1 MGSIPL
7 PKGEEPIAVIG
18 SACRFPGSLNTP
30 SKFWDFLRKP
40 HDLLTNIPS
49 ERFNP
54 DGFYHPNGMHHGTS
68 NVKQSYLLQEDHCFF
83 DAGFFNI
90 KPVEAHSIDP
100 QQRLLLETVYESL
113 EAAGL
118 SIEGLSGS
126 QTGVYVGL
134 MCEDYIDHLQ
144 RDINTAPT
152 YLPTGTAR
160 SIVSNRISYFFNWH
174 GPCMTIDTACSS
186 SLVAVHQAVQLLRSG
201 ESDLAVAAGANLILT
216 PELYIGEAKLKM
228 LSPGSRSRMWD
239 ADADGYAR
247 GDGVA
252 AVILK
257 RLSRALEDGDH
268 IECIIRETGVNQD
281 GRTKGI
287 TMPNELAQM
296 DLISQTYAKAGLNP
310 CNREDRCQYFEAHG
324 TGTTAGDAREAEAI
338 SKAFF
343 GPEGKAQD
351 NEDLLYVGSVKTV
364 IGHTEG
370 TAGVAGLIKA
380 SLAVQHGII
389 PPNML
394 FNTLSPAV
402 EPFYN
407 NLEIATVA
415 KPWPK
420 ITGPRR
426 ASVNSFGFGG
436 TNAHAIV
443 ESFVRPPKGEHGPIS
458 FTPFVFS
465 AATDQALQKM
475 LVAYSTYL
483 KSYPNLNLRDLS
495 YTLHRRSELAVR
507 AAFAATSIGGLISAI
522 DTHLET
528 AADNSHPGS
537 GVGIRP
543 SNSPPRILGI
553 FTGQGA
559 QWATMGRQLISK
571 SQYAWDF
578 IAGLDH
584 VLQSLP
590 EPDRPGWSILDEL
603 EADSSNSRLDEALI
617 SQPLCT
623 AIQLL
628 LVELLYNVGIKFTA
642 VVGHSSGEI
651 AAAYAAGIISRD
663 AAIKVAFYRGHFTS
677 LAGTDQ
683 PGAMM
688 AVGTSYEDAK
698 DLCDSE
704 MFEGRLCV
712 AACNSSSSVTLSG
725 DADAISHAKVIF
737 EDEKKFA
744 RLLKVDKA
752 YHSHHMF
759 PCSSP
764 YVEALHSSQIQLHEP
779 ENECA
784 WFSSTF
790 QGRRMQ
796 ACDELLG
803 TYWKDNMVKPVLF
816 SQAIAAATEHEG
828 PFNLAIEIGPHPA
841 LKGPALQ
848 TLQDIYG
855 SGLPYTSPLSRG
867 SDDVTAL
874 ANSLGF
880 IWTHFAPSLV
890 DFNRYDNILFANEDR
905 QLLKGLPTYTWDH
918 DRVYWHES
926 RISRAHRLRSTVH
939 HPLLGTRLPDG
950 IKEEIRWRNLL
961 KPSELSWIHGHQLQG
976 QMVFPAAGYISTAIE
991 AALSLAGNLPTAII
1005 EVSNFVIGRPLT
1017 FDDNESG
1024 IETLFT
1030 LFNISREEGNFS
1042 ASFSYHACTN
1052 QEADTLSSL
1061 ATGTIL
1067 VTTGDSRSNLL
1078 PARGP
1083 ERPNMIPVPTDQFY
1097 QSLDDLGYGYSGD
1110 FRSLGSMKRKLDIGS
1125 ATVTAPSQEPHEVLL
1140 VHPALLD
1147 AAFQSIFLAY
1157 WWPNDGSLEQLY
1169 VPTRIK
1175 NIRIDVSLCQ
1185 ESMAPGTLLPVDSHI
1200 TENPLTSSGILGDV
1214 DIFGADERSM
1224 AIQVEGVTVVP
1235 FSEGGPQ
1242 YDRQMLSEHI
1252 WGPAFPDAELA
1263 TTRRATT
1270 EDYELAWCLERI
1282 SAYYMQKI
1290 VSGIKPEDRNG
1301 IEWHHKA
1308 LFEFFESILAQ
1319 TRKGRQPYIRK
1330 EWLNDTWEDIS
1341 AILDRYPDSIEIK
1354 LNHTVGQNLV
1364 SAIRGETNILQ
1375 HLLEDNLLNRY
1386 YMDALGIREN
1396 TEFLAKTVSHVAHR
1410 YPHMDILEI
1419 GAGTGGATKSIL
1431 PLINHAFSSYTFTD
1445 ISTGFF
1451 EAAQDIF
1458 TEYSGQMV
1466 FKALDVEKDIVEQG
1480 FSEHSYDLII
1490 ASLVL
1495 HATAKLEQTME
1506 NTRRLLRPGGYLI
1519 MLEVTS
1525 NDVIR
1530 VGFAMSGLP
1539 GWWLGRPDGRLLS
1552 PCVSATEWHRVLLK
1566 TGFSGIDSMT
1576 PEADILPR
1584 PISVLVSQA
1593 VDSQV
1598 EFLRE
1603 PLLHASQYLQS
1614 EDWELVILGGQTMRT
1629 IVLIDEIRRLLSPM
1643 ATQIRQIRSLNDVSS
1658 AHIAP
1663 TSFVLS
1669 VTELDKP
1676 IFKDFTEEI
1685 MTGLKTLFD
1694 YQRVFLWVTQGCR
1707 ADEPY
1712 MNMTVGFGR
1721 TLALEA
1727 PDLRLQFLDLDI
1739 NAKPNAKA
1747 LAEALLRLHFRQND
1761 NALWSIEQELAYE
1774 GRRLVIPRLMPNKA
1788 QNHRYNASKRTI
1800 LHAVNPQITPVYLNN
1815 SAGAYYLT
1823 EGSCTPQNN
1832 EIIVKVSHSLLLPL
1846 ATPVYGIVGI
1856 DTLTDKTVLSIS
1868 DRNGSHI
1875 TADPRNLID
1884 CASVKDKE
1892 GRLLSLLDIEIRVNN
1907 ILSVCTPN
1915 TNVLLYKPDVTL
1927 AARFQARAAGKDLSI
1942 FFATSDPS
1950 NSGASWSVIH
1960 PMSPRRSVQ
1969 GLLPQRISTFVDFSN
1984 PPDRVGLLIASCLS
1998 PMCLQTTMTRNGLEP
2013 RPTEIPLMDQF
2024 KCAAAGALSELHSG
2038 KQVSRPVMNIGDILT
2053 RSTTPETPVVNWS
2066 NTVDIPVRLASVDK
2080 QMHFAADKTYVFFGL
2095 SSDLG
2100 QSLCNWMA
2108 YHGARNLILT
2118 SRTPKVDPRWLSE
2131 MESIGVRVKVYSND
2145 ITDKTSLEA
2154 LVAEIRREFP
2164 PIAGIMHGAMVLDD
2178 TSFFDMSFESM
2189 NKVLKPKVLGSIHLN
2204 ELFQDDTL
2212 DFFIFFSSLTSVAG
2226 NRGQSNY
2233 SAANMFGTSLAFQ
2246 RRRKGLAGCV
2256 LHIGAVMGVGYVMRE
2271 VTESVFSA
2279 IYKAGFRWMSE
2290 RGFHQCIAEA
2300 ILAGRPNSHANPEIV
2315 TGLRVINA
2323 NEEEPAPWMNIPRFQ
2338 HCINLGKSDGLKKN
2352 SGNTA
2357 IPVMIRLREAASEE
2371 EALDIIKDALLAK
2384 LQIALQLQ
2392 LEDTSI
2398 RHQVLDQ
2405 SADELGIDSLVAVEI
2420 RSWFLKELELD
2431 MPVLKILG
2439 SATIADLLTFTLEK
2453 LPPEIASFRQGFPL
2467 LPTETS
2473 AEPETATPMSTD
2485 ASSSSGSIS
2494 TENGTQT
2501 PPSPSNPS
2509 ESMSSLTTDVQK
2521 QHDIFPSPSES
2532 PESITGNDLQK
2543 QLPISFGQSR
2553 FWFLRHYLEDQTT
2566 FNITFSVQL
2575 RGYLRVSDMEN
2586 AVKLLGS
2593 RHEALRTCFFTKDGE
2608 TPMQGIL
2615 KESRLLLEKKTIQN
2629 PEQVTVEFQSMRDY
2643 VFDIEHGEN
2652 MRVLLLSLT
2661 PTVNYMIIGY
2671 HHINMDGASLEVFLD
2686 ELEMAY
2692 THKRLPQPVFQYSD
2706 FSEQQRLEFKKG
2718 QMNAELNYW
2727 KSELSDDLSVLPLL
2741 PFSSAKHRSPIEKYE
2756 HHREDCRISTELAT
2770 QVKDMCRKNKV
2781 NVFHFYLATY
2791 AVLLSRLLE
2800 VDDLYIGMADANRNE
2815 THLVRSMGMYLN
2827 LLPLRF
2833 RLGQNKSFTEVLK
2846 ETRRKVYSAI
2856 GHSRLPF
2863 DVLLEELKTP
2873 RSTEFSPLFQ
2883 AFINYRQGVK
2893 EQRRMGDMEGQGEEY
2908 AFGRTAYDIT
2918 LDIFDNPGSNPFVM
2932 FIVQKQLYSHN
2943 DAKILAKAYCNLLDY
2958 FSTSPAATLE
2968 SMSPFTANDIAIG
2981 LELGQGPIRNTEWPE
2996 TLAHRID
3003 QVAMKQPNSIA
3014 LNDASGIWWTYQQ
3027 MIDRVNGIALA
3038 LIKANIPLKSPIA
3051 VLQEPTLDWVC
3062 SLLAI
3067 LRVGG
3072 IYVPLDV
3079 NIPSARLNTIIENCR
3094 PAGILIHNE
3103 TSGRINDLEMR
3114 RSTIIVN
3121 ISACS
3126 SQFSGESIEI
3136 TARAEDAAV
3145 ILYTSGTTGVPKGVV
3160 MSHAG
3165 LRNRMEFAMVST
3177 PGTVL
3182 QQSALSFD
3190 LSIYQALLCISR
3202 GGTLVV
3208 APKSVRGDPFAISQ
3222 LLVRENITY
3231 TGATPSEYLSWI
3243 NYGKFELINSKQWR
3257 YAMSCGEQYPQRLV
3271 SEFQNLSLPHLRLI
3285 NAYGPTEITFESNNF
3300 EIPITEPAGSRI
3312 PVGHALPNTSIVILD
3327 ENLNPVP
3334 AGFPGEI
3341 CIGSASLALGYLNDE
3356 SLTAKKFVSHPF
3368 PSGQLASYGLDKI
3381 YRSGD
3386 KGRLK
3391 ENGLLE
3397 ILGRIDG
3404 DTQIKLRGIRI
3415 ETQDIERTILNS
3427 AKGKLADVAVVPRGD
3442 PPVLL
3447 AHAVFPSAAT
3457 VDDRAGF
3464 LKSLIP
3470 SLPLPQYMKPAM
3482 IVSIDSMPLSVN
3494 GKVDRRALRELPLAS
3509 ISGTSRAVVELN
3521 ETESGLLEIWEEVI
3535 SKDVLRSYNIDGS
3548 TDFFN
3553 IGGNS
3558 MLLIKVQDL
3567 IKRRFDI
3574 SLALIHLFENSTLS
3588 AMAAATRSLPGIGS
3602 PVINWDAETSVP
3614 EYLKIESP
3622 VTVAN
3627 NPPRVVVL
3635 TGATGFLGKEI
3646 LQELLTSTFVEKIH
3660 CVAVR
3665 TGSKL
3670 DEFCEPGKVVVHRGD
3685 LSHPLLGLSEDV
3697 ARSIFNEADA
3707 IIHNG
3712 ADVSFLK
3719 TYQSLKPSNVG
3730 STKELAK
3737 LALSRHIPFHYIS
3750 TTTVGRL
3757 NKSETF
3763 EEISLALSP
3772 PPPSFND
3779 GYLTSKWTSEVF
3791 LEKISAKFGL
3801 PVWIH
3806 RPSSILG
3813 DDAGDLDIMNSV
3825 LKYSLLTKMAPRSK
3839 LWKGHVDFVTAAH
3852 ASSAIVEEVFKT
3864 RADKETAPASI
3875 TYLHHSGDLEMPM
3888 DAMDAFMEEEDG
3900 SGAAFSQLPLAEWI
3914 QLAKE
3919 HGMDTLVAGYL
3930 SAIEDNGVEM
3940 FFPRVVKSM
3949 KA

>member
-1 MGSIPL
+1 
-7 PKGEEPIAVIG
+7 
-18 SACRFPGSLNTP
+18 
-30 SKFWDFLRKP
+30 
-40 HDLLTNIPS
+40 
-49 ERFNP
+49 
-54 DGFYHPNGMHHGTS
+54 
-68 NVKQSYLLQEDHCFF
+68 
-83 DAGFFNI
+83 
-90 KPVEAHSIDP
+90 
-100 QQRLLLETVYESL
+100 
-113 EAAGL
+113 
-118 SIEGLSGS
+118 
-126 QTGVYVGL
+126 
-134 MCEDYIDHLQ
+134 
-144 RDINTAPT
+144 
-152 YLPTGTAR
+152 
-160 SIVSNRISYFFNWH
+160 
-174 GPCMTIDTACSS
+174 
-186 SLVAVHQAVQLLRSG
+186 
-201 ESDLAVAAGANLILT
+201 
-216 PELYIGEAKLKM
+216 
-228 LSPGSRSRMWD
+228 
-239 ADADGYAR
+239 
-247 GDGVA
+247 
-252 AVILK
+252 
-257 RLSRALEDGDH
+257 
-268 IECIIRETGVNQD
+268 
-281 GRTKGI
+281 
-287 TMPNELAQM
+287 
-296 DLISQTYAKAGLNP
+296 
-310 CNREDRCQYFEAHG
+310 
-324 TGTTAGDAREAEAI
+324 
-338 SKAFF
+338 
-343 GPEGKAQD
+343 
-351 NEDLLYVGSVKTV
+351 
-364 IGHTEG
+364 
-370 TAGVAGLIKA
+370 
-380 SLAVQHGII
+380 
-389 PPNML
+389 
-394 FNTLSPAV
+394 
-402 EPFYN
+402 
-407 NLEIATVA
+407 
-415 KPWPK
+415 
-420 ITGPRR
+420 
-426 ASVNSFGFGG
+426 
-436 TNAHAIV
+436 
-443 ESFVRPPKGEHGPIS
+443 
-458 FTPFVFS
+458 
-465 AATDQALQKM
+465 
-475 LVAYSTYL
+475 
-483 KSYPNLNLRDLS
+483 
-495 YTLHRRSELAVR
+495 
-507 AAFAATSIGGLISAI
+507 
-522 DTHLET
+522 
-528 AADNSHPGS
+528 
-537 GVGIRP
+537 
-543 SNSPPRILGI
+543 
-553 FTGQGA
+553 
-559 QWATMGRQLISK
+559 
-571 SQYAWDF
+571 
-578 IAGLDH
+578 
-584 VLQSLP
+584 
-590 EPDRPGWSILDEL
+590 
-603 EADSSNSRLDEALI
+603 
-617 SQPLCT
+617 
-623 AIQLL
+623 
-628 LVELLYNVGIKFTA
+628 
-642 VVGHSSGEI
+642 
-651 AAAYAAGIISRD
+651 
-663 AAIKVAFYRGHFTS
+663 
-677 LAGTDQ
+677 
-683 PGAMM
+683 
-688 AVGTSYEDAK
+688 
-698 DLCDSE
+698 
-704 MFEGRLCV
+704 
-712 AACNSSSSVTLSG
+712 
-725 DADAISHAKVIF
+725 
-737 EDEKKFA
+737 
-744 RLLKVDKA
+744 
-752 YHSHHMF
+752 
-759 PCSSP
+759 
-764 YVEALHSSQIQLHEP
+764 
-779 ENECA
+779 
-784 WFSSTF
+784 
-790 QGRRMQ
+790 
-796 ACDELLG
+796 
-803 TYWKDNMVKPVLF
+803 
-816 SQAIAAATEHEG
+816 
-828 PFNLAIEIGPHPA
+828 
-841 LKGPALQ
+841 
-848 TLQDIYG
+848 
-855 SGLPYTSPLSRG
+855 
-867 SDDVTAL
+867 
-874 ANSLGF
+874 
-880 IWTHFAPSLV
+880 
-890 DFNRYDNILFANEDR
+890 
-905 QLLKGLPTYTWDH
+905 
-918 DRVYWHES
+918 
-926 RISRAHRLRSTVH
+926 
-939 HPLLGTRLPDG
+939 
-950 IKEEIRWRNLL
+950 
-961 KPSELSWIHGHQLQG
+961 
-976 QMVFPAAGYISTAIE
+976 
-991 AALSLAGNLPTAII
+991 
-1005 EVSNFVIGRPLT
+1005 
-1017 FDDNESG
+1017 
-1024 IETLFT
+1024 
-1030 LFNISREEGNFS
+1030 
-1042 ASFSYHACTN
+1042 
-1052 QEADTLSSL
+1052 
-1061 ATGTIL
+1061 
-1067 VTTGDSRSNLL
+1067 
-1078 PARGP
+1078 
-1083 ERPNMIPVPTDQFY
+1083 
-1097 QSLDDLGYGYSGD
+1097 
-1110 FRSLGSMKRKLDIGS
+1110 
-1125 ATVTAPSQEPHEVLL
+1125 
-1140 VHPALLD
+1140 
-1147 AAFQSIFLAY
+1147 
-1157 WWPNDGSLEQLY
+1157 
-1169 VPTRIK
+1169 
-1175 NIRIDVSLCQ
+1175 
-1185 ESMAPGTLLPVDSHI
+1185 
-1200 TENPLTSSGILGDV
+1200 
-1214 DIFGADERSM
+1214 
-1224 AIQVEGVTVVP
+1224 
-1235 FSEGGPQ
+1235 
-1242 YDRQMLSEHI
+1242 
-1252 WGPAFPDAELA
+1252 
-1263 TTRRATT
+1263 
-1270 EDYELAWCLERI
+1270 
-1282 SAYYMQKI
+1282 
-1290 VSGIKPEDRNG
+1290 
-1301 IEWHHKA
+1301 
-1308 LFEFFESILAQ
+1308 
-1319 TRKGRQPYIRK
+1319 
-1330 EWLNDTWEDIS
+1330 
-1341 AILDRYPDSIEIK
+1341 
-1354 LNHTVGQNLV
+1354 
-1364 SAIRGETNILQ
+1364 
-1375 HLLEDNLLNRY
+1375 
-1386 YMDALGIREN
+1386 
-1396 TEFLAKTVSHVAHR
+1396 
-1410 YPHMDILEI
+1410 
-1419 GAGTGGATKSIL
+1419 
-1431 PLINHAFSSYTFTD
+1431 
-1445 ISTGFF
+1445 
-1451 EAAQDIF
+1451 
-1458 TEYSGQMV
+1458 
-1466 FKALDVEKDIVEQG
+1466 
-1480 FSEHSYDLII
+1480 
-1490 ASLVL
+1490 
-1495 HATAKLEQTME
+1495 
-1506 NTRRLLRPGGYLI
+1506 
-1519 MLEVTS
+1519 
-1525 NDVIR
+1525 
-1530 VGFAMSGLP
+1530 
-1539 GWWLGRPDGRLLS
+1539 
-1552 PCVSATEWHRVLLK
+1552 
-1566 TGFSGIDSMT
+1566 
-1576 PEADILPR
+1576 
-1584 PISVLVSQA
+1584 
-1593 VDSQV
+1593 
-1598 EFLRE
+1598 
-1603 PLLHASQYLQS
+1603 
-1614 EDWELVILGGQTMRT
+1614 
-1629 IVLIDEIRRLLSPM
+1629 
-1643 ATQIRQIRSLNDVSS
+1643 
-1658 AHIAP
+1658 
-1663 TSFVLS
+1663 
-1669 VTELDKP
+1669 
-1676 IFKDFTEEI
+1676 
-1685 MTGLKTLFD
+1685 
-1694 YQRVFLWVTQGCR
+1694 
-1707 ADEPY
+1707 
-1712 MNMTVGFGR
+1712 
-1721 TLALEA
+1721 
-1727 PDLRLQFLDLDI
+1727 
-1739 NAKPNAKA
+1739 
-1747 LAEALLRLHFRQND
+1747 
-1761 NALWSIEQELAYE
+1761 
-1774 GRRLVIPRLMPNKA
+1774 
-1788 QNHRYNASKRTI
+1788 
-1800 LHAVNPQITPVYLNN
+1800 
-1815 SAGAYYLT
+1815 
-1823 EGSCTPQNN
+1823 
-1832 EIIVKVSHSLLLPL
+1832 
-1846 ATPVYGIVGI
+1846 
-1856 DTLTDKTVLSIS
+1856 
-1868 DRNGSHI
+1868 
-1875 TADPRNLID
+1875 
-1884 CASVKDKE
+1884 
-1892 GRLLSLLDIEIRVNN
+1892 
-1907 ILSVCTPN
+1907 
-1915 TNVLLYKPDVTL
+1915 
-1927 AARFQARAAGKDLSI
+1927 
-1942 FFATSDPS
+1942 
-1950 NSGASWSVIH
+1950 
-1960 PMSPRRSVQ
+1960 
-1969 GLLPQRISTFVDFSN
+1969 
-1984 PPDRVGLLIASCLS
+1984 
-1998 PMCLQTTMTRNGLEP
+1998 
-2013 RPTEIPLMDQF
+2013 
-2024 KCAAAGALSELHSG
+2024 
-2038 KQVSRPVMNIGDILT
+2038 
-2053 RSTTPETPVVNWS
+2053 
-2066 NTVDIPVRLASVDK
+2066 
-2080 QMHFAADKTYVFFGL
+2080 
-2095 SSDLG
+2095 
-2100 QSLCNWMA
+2100 
-2108 YHGARNLILT
+2108 
-2118 SRTPKVDPRWLSE
+2118 
-2131 MESIGVRVKVYSND
+2131 
-2145 ITDKTSLEA
+2145 
-2154 LVAEIRREFP
+2154 
-2164 PIAGIMHGAMVLDD
+2164 
-2178 TSFFDMSFESM
+2178 
-2189 NKVLKPKVLGSIHLN
+2189 
-2204 ELFQDDTL
+2204 
-2212 DFFIFFSSLTSVAG
+2212 
-2226 NRGQSNY
+2226 
-2233 SAANMFGTSLAFQ
+2233 
-2246 RRRKGLAGCV
+2246 
-2256 LHIGAVMGVGYVMRE
+2256 
-2271 VTESVFSA
+2271 
-2279 IYKAGFRWMSE
+2279 
-2290 RGFHQCIAEA
+2290 
-2300 ILAGRPNSHANPEIV
+2300 
-2315 TGLRVINA
+2315 
-2323 NEEEPAPWMNIPRFQ
+2323 
-2338 HCINLGKSDGLKKN
+2338 
-2352 SGNTA
+2352 
-2357 IPVMIRLREAASEE
+2357 
-2371 EALDIIKDALLAK
+2371 
-2384 LQIALQLQ
+2384 
-2392 LEDTSI
+2392 
-2398 RHQVLDQ
+2398 
-2405 SADELGIDSLVAVEI
+2405 
-2420 RSWFLKELELD
+2420 

-2727 KSELSDDLSVLPLL
+2727 KSELSDDL
-2741 PFSSAKHRSPIEKYE
+2741 
-2756 HHREDCRISTELAT
+2756 
-2770 QVKDMCRKNKV
+2770 
-2781 NVFHFYLATY
+2781 
-2791 AVLLSRLLE
+2791 LLE

-3574 SLALIHLFENSTLS
+3574 K
-3588 AMAAATRSLPGIGS
+3588 
-3602 PVINWDAETSVP
+3602 TSVP

-3627 NPPRVVVL
+3627 NPPRVC
-3635 TGATGFLGKEI
+3635 
-3646 LQELLTSTFVEKIH
+3646 S
-3660 CVAVR
+3660 
-3665 TGSKL
+3665 
-3670 DEFCEPGKVVVHRGD
+3670 HRCHWIWVD
-3685 LSHPLLGLSEDV
+3685 
-3697 ARSIFNEADA
+3697 FNEADA
-3707 IIHNG
+3707 INHNG

-3737 LALSRHIPFHYIS
+3737 PALSRHIPFHYIS

-3772 PPPSFND
+3772 PPPSLND

-3852 ASSAIVEEVFKT
+3852 ASSAIVEEVFRT